1 MRKNGLYLRLSI
13 ADGDLGKDNKDESNS
28 IDNQRTLLVNFVQD
42 RDDLSDEYIE
52 YVDDGYSGTNFER
65 PAFKRMIED
74 AKTGKIDT
82 IIVKDFS
89 RFGRDYIG
97 VGDYLEQVLPILEIR
112 FISLNNNYDSNDYLG
127 KTMGMDMAIH
137 NLVNNLYSKDI
148 SKKLKSALRVKWKNG
163 QWTGGKPPFG
173 YLRDS
178 KTGEWLIDPVAG
190 KYVRTIFDK
199 AIEGCSTS
207 QISYYMN
214 EQNTYSDDENV
225 LKEDDLKNV
234 EGIQSSISEMNELG
248 SNESEG
254 NELLMHSANM
264 YENSEDKYKDN
275 LSSAITFFVCG
286 AAGIIILILNDLGI
300 LKFVV
305 KGSSNFILINI
316 VLGLLFVGF
325 IAIGFWSLKYSK
337 NIKNKAAIEN
347 KDTDTILAW
356 LNENVSRDDI
366 ESSYNNDIAEEM
378 KYFNR
383 SDYIKSAILKQFPET
398 EDNLADTVADKYI
411 DTLFE

>member
-1 MRKNGLYLRLSI
+1 
-13 ADGDLGKDNKDESNS
+13 
-28 IDNQRTLLVNFVQD
+28 
-42 RDDLSDEYIE
+42 
-52 YVDDGYSGTNFER
+52 
-65 PAFKRMIED
+65 
-74 AKTGKIDT
+74 
-82 IIVKDFS
+82 
-89 RFGRDYIG
+89 
-97 VGDYLEQVLPILEIR
+97 
-112 FISLNNNYDSNDYLG
+112 
-127 KTMGMDMAIH
+127 
-137 NLVNNLYSKDI
+137 
-148 SKKLKSALRVKWKNG
+148 
-163 QWTGGKPPFG
+163 
-173 YLRDS
+173 
-178 KTGEWLIDPVAG
+178 
-190 KYVRTIFDK
+190 
-199 AIEGCSTS
+199 
-207 QISYYMN
+207 MN

-325 IAIGFWSLKYSK
+325 IAIGFCSLKYSK

>member
-1 MRKNGLYLRLSI
+1 
-13 ADGDLGKDNKDESNS
+13 
-28 IDNQRTLLVNFVQD
+28 
-42 RDDLSDEYIE
+42 
-52 YVDDGYSGTNFER
+52 
-65 PAFKRMIED
+65 
-74 AKTGKIDT
+74 
-82 IIVKDFS
+82 
-89 RFGRDYIG
+89 
-97 VGDYLEQVLPILEIR
+97 
-112 FISLNNNYDSNDYLG
+112 
-127 KTMGMDMAIH
+127 
-137 NLVNNLYSKDI
+137 
-148 SKKLKSALRVKWKNG
+148 
-163 QWTGGKPPFG
+163 
-173 YLRDS
+173 
-178 KTGEWLIDPVAG
+178 
-190 KYVRTIFDK
+190 
-199 AIEGCSTS
+199 
-207 QISYYMN
+207 MN

-378 KYFNR
+378 KYFSR

-411 DTLFE
+411 DALFE

>member
-1 MRKNGLYLRLSI
+1 
-13 ADGDLGKDNKDESNS
+13 
-28 IDNQRTLLVNFVQD
+28 
-42 RDDLSDEYIE
+42 
-52 YVDDGYSGTNFER
+52 
-65 PAFKRMIED
+65 
-74 AKTGKIDT
+74 
-82 IIVKDFS
+82 
-89 RFGRDYIG
+89 
-97 VGDYLEQVLPILEIR
+97 
-112 FISLNNNYDSNDYLG
+112 
-127 KTMGMDMAIH
+127 
-137 NLVNNLYSKDI
+137 
-148 SKKLKSALRVKWKNG
+148 
-163 QWTGGKPPFG
+163 
-173 YLRDS
+173 
-178 KTGEWLIDPVAG
+178 
-190 KYVRTIFDK
+190 
-199 AIEGCSTS
+199 
-207 QISYYMN
+207 MN
-214 EQNTYSDDENV
+214 EQITYSDDENV

-378 KYFNR
+378 KYFSR

-411 DTLFE
+411 DALFE

>member
-1 MRKNGLYLRLSI
+1 
-13 ADGDLGKDNKDESNS
+13 
-28 IDNQRTLLVNFVQD
+28 
-42 RDDLSDEYIE
+42 
-52 YVDDGYSGTNFER
+52 
-65 PAFKRMIED
+65 
-74 AKTGKIDT
+74 
-82 IIVKDFS
+82 
-89 RFGRDYIG
+89 
-97 VGDYLEQVLPILEIR
+97 
-112 FISLNNNYDSNDYLG
+112 
-127 KTMGMDMAIH
+127 
-137 NLVNNLYSKDI
+137 
-148 SKKLKSALRVKWKNG
+148 
-163 QWTGGKPPFG
+163 
-173 YLRDS
+173 
-178 KTGEWLIDPVAG
+178 
-190 KYVRTIFDK
+190 
-199 AIEGCSTS
+199 
-207 QISYYMN
+207 MN

-234 EGIQSSISEMNELG
+234 EDIQSSISKMNELG
-248 SNESEG
+248 SNEAEG

-286 AAGIIILILNDLGI
+286 SAGIIILILNDLGI

>member
-1 MRKNGLYLRLSI
+1 
-13 ADGDLGKDNKDESNS
+13 
-28 IDNQRTLLVNFVQD
+28 
-42 RDDLSDEYIE
+42 
-52 YVDDGYSGTNFER
+52 
-65 PAFKRMIED
+65 
-74 AKTGKIDT
+74 
-82 IIVKDFS
+82 
-89 RFGRDYIG
+89 
-97 VGDYLEQVLPILEIR
+97 
-112 FISLNNNYDSNDYLG
+112 
-127 KTMGMDMAIH
+127 
-137 NLVNNLYSKDI
+137 
-148 SKKLKSALRVKWKNG
+148 
-163 QWTGGKPPFG
+163 
-173 YLRDS
+173 
-178 KTGEWLIDPVAG
+178 
-190 KYVRTIFDK
+190 
-199 AIEGCSTS
+199 
-207 QISYYMN
+207 MN

-411 DTLFE
+411 DALFE

>member
-1 MRKNGLYLRLSI
+1 
-13 ADGDLGKDNKDESNS
+13 
-28 IDNQRTLLVNFVQD
+28 
-42 RDDLSDEYIE
+42 
-52 YVDDGYSGTNFER
+52 
-65 PAFKRMIED
+65 
-74 AKTGKIDT
+74 
-82 IIVKDFS
+82 
-89 RFGRDYIG
+89 
-97 VGDYLEQVLPILEIR
+97 
-112 FISLNNNYDSNDYLG
+112 
-127 KTMGMDMAIH
+127 
-137 NLVNNLYSKDI
+137 
-148 SKKLKSALRVKWKNG
+148 
-163 QWTGGKPPFG
+163 
-173 YLRDS
+173 
-178 KTGEWLIDPVAG
+178 
-190 KYVRTIFDK
+190 
-199 AIEGCSTS
+199 
-207 QISYYMN
+207 MN

-316 VLGLLFVGF
+316 VLGLLFVCF

>member
-1 MRKNGLYLRLSI
+1 
-13 ADGDLGKDNKDESNS
+13 
-28 IDNQRTLLVNFVQD
+28 
-42 RDDLSDEYIE
+42 
-52 YVDDGYSGTNFER
+52 
-65 PAFKRMIED
+65 
-74 AKTGKIDT
+74 
-82 IIVKDFS
+82 
-89 RFGRDYIG
+89 
-97 VGDYLEQVLPILEIR
+97 
-112 FISLNNNYDSNDYLG
+112 
-127 KTMGMDMAIH
+127 
-137 NLVNNLYSKDI
+137 
-148 SKKLKSALRVKWKNG
+148 
-163 QWTGGKPPFG
+163 
-173 YLRDS
+173 
-178 KTGEWLIDPVAG
+178 
-190 KYVRTIFDK
+190 
-199 AIEGCSTS
+199 
-207 QISYYMN
+207 MN

-234 EGIQSSISEMNELG
+234 EDIQSSISEMNELG
-248 SNESEG
+248 SNEAEG

-300 LKFVV
+300 LKFAV

>member
-1 MRKNGLYLRLSI
+1 
-13 ADGDLGKDNKDESNS
+13 
-28 IDNQRTLLVNFVQD
+28 
-42 RDDLSDEYIE
+42 
-52 YVDDGYSGTNFER
+52 
-65 PAFKRMIED
+65 
-74 AKTGKIDT
+74 
-82 IIVKDFS
+82 
-89 RFGRDYIG
+89 
-97 VGDYLEQVLPILEIR
+97 
-112 FISLNNNYDSNDYLG
+112 
-127 KTMGMDMAIH
+127 
-137 NLVNNLYSKDI
+137 
-148 SKKLKSALRVKWKNG
+148 
-163 QWTGGKPPFG
+163 
-173 YLRDS
+173 
-178 KTGEWLIDPVAG
+178 
-190 KYVRTIFDK
+190 
-199 AIEGCSTS
+199 
-207 QISYYMN
+207 MN

-234 EGIQSSISEMNELG
+234 EDIQSSISEMNELG
-248 SNESEG
+248 SNEAEG

>member
-1 MRKNGLYLRLSI
+1 
-13 ADGDLGKDNKDESNS
+13 
-28 IDNQRTLLVNFVQD
+28 
-42 RDDLSDEYIE
+42 
-52 YVDDGYSGTNFER
+52 
-65 PAFKRMIED
+65 
-74 AKTGKIDT
+74 
-82 IIVKDFS
+82 
-89 RFGRDYIG
+89 
-97 VGDYLEQVLPILEIR
+97 
-112 FISLNNNYDSNDYLG
+112 
-127 KTMGMDMAIH
+127 
-137 NLVNNLYSKDI
+137 
-148 SKKLKSALRVKWKNG
+148 
-163 QWTGGKPPFG
+163 
-173 YLRDS
+173 
-178 KTGEWLIDPVAG
+178 
-190 KYVRTIFDK
+190 
-199 AIEGCSTS
+199 
-207 QISYYMN
+207 MN
-214 EQNTYSDDENV
+214 EQNTRSDDENV

-234 EGIQSSISEMNELG
+234 EDIQSSISEMNELG
-248 SNESEG
+248 SNEAEG

-356 LNENVSRDDI
+356 LNENVSKDDI
-366 ESSYNNDIAEEM
+366 ESSYDNDIAEEM

-398 EDNLADTVADKYI
+398 DDNLADTVADKYI

>member
-1 MRKNGLYLRLSI
+1 
-13 ADGDLGKDNKDESNS
+13 
-28 IDNQRTLLVNFVQD
+28 
-42 RDDLSDEYIE
+42 
-52 YVDDGYSGTNFER
+52 
-65 PAFKRMIED
+65 
-74 AKTGKIDT
+74 
-82 IIVKDFS
+82 
-89 RFGRDYIG
+89 
-97 VGDYLEQVLPILEIR
+97 
-112 FISLNNNYDSNDYLG
+112 
-127 KTMGMDMAIH
+127 
-137 NLVNNLYSKDI
+137 
-148 SKKLKSALRVKWKNG
+148 
-163 QWTGGKPPFG
+163 
-173 YLRDS
+173 
-178 KTGEWLIDPVAG
+178 
-190 KYVRTIFDK
+190 
-199 AIEGCSTS
+199 
-207 QISYYMN
+207 MN

-234 EGIQSSISEMNELG
+234 EDIQSKMNELG
-248 SNESEG
+248 SNEAEG

>member
-1 MRKNGLYLRLSI
+1 
-13 ADGDLGKDNKDESNS
+13 
-28 IDNQRTLLVNFVQD
+28 
-42 RDDLSDEYIE
+42 
-52 YVDDGYSGTNFER
+52 
-65 PAFKRMIED
+65 
-74 AKTGKIDT
+74 
-82 IIVKDFS
+82 
-89 RFGRDYIG
+89 
-97 VGDYLEQVLPILEIR
+97 
-112 FISLNNNYDSNDYLG
+112 
-127 KTMGMDMAIH
+127 
-137 NLVNNLYSKDI
+137 
-148 SKKLKSALRVKWKNG
+148 
-163 QWTGGKPPFG
+163 
-173 YLRDS
+173 
-178 KTGEWLIDPVAG
+178 
-190 KYVRTIFDK
+190 
-199 AIEGCSTS
+199 
-207 QISYYMN
+207 MN

-234 EGIQSSISEMNELG
+234 EDIQSSISEMNELG
-248 SNESEG
+248 SNEAEV

>member
-1 MRKNGLYLRLSI
+1 
-13 ADGDLGKDNKDESNS
+13 
-28 IDNQRTLLVNFVQD
+28 
-42 RDDLSDEYIE
+42 
-52 YVDDGYSGTNFER
+52 
-65 PAFKRMIED
+65 
-74 AKTGKIDT
+74 
-82 IIVKDFS
+82 
-89 RFGRDYIG
+89 
-97 VGDYLEQVLPILEIR
+97 
-112 FISLNNNYDSNDYLG
+112 
-127 KTMGMDMAIH
+127 
-137 NLVNNLYSKDI
+137 
-148 SKKLKSALRVKWKNG
+148 
-163 QWTGGKPPFG
+163 
-173 YLRDS
+173 
-178 KTGEWLIDPVAG
+178 
-190 KYVRTIFDK
+190 
-199 AIEGCSTS
+199 
-207 QISYYMN
+207 MN

-398 EDNLADTVADKYI
+398 EDNLADTAADKYI

>member
-1 MRKNGLYLRLSI
+1 
-13 ADGDLGKDNKDESNS
+13 
-28 IDNQRTLLVNFVQD
+28 
-42 RDDLSDEYIE
+42 
-52 YVDDGYSGTNFER
+52 
-65 PAFKRMIED
+65 
-74 AKTGKIDT
+74 
-82 IIVKDFS
+82 
-89 RFGRDYIG
+89 
-97 VGDYLEQVLPILEIR
+97 
-112 FISLNNNYDSNDYLG
+112 
-127 KTMGMDMAIH
+127 
-137 NLVNNLYSKDI
+137 
-148 SKKLKSALRVKWKNG
+148 
-163 QWTGGKPPFG
+163 
-173 YLRDS
+173 
-178 KTGEWLIDPVAG
+178 
-190 KYVRTIFDK
+190 
-199 AIEGCSTS
+199 
-207 QISYYMN
+207 MN

-234 EGIQSSISEMNELG
+234 EDIQSSISEMNELG
-248 SNESEG
+248 SNEAEG

-398 EDNLADTVADKYI
+398 EDNLADTAADKYI

>member
-1 MRKNGLYLRLSI
+1 
-13 ADGDLGKDNKDESNS
+13 
-28 IDNQRTLLVNFVQD
+28 
-42 RDDLSDEYIE
+42 
-52 YVDDGYSGTNFER
+52 
-65 PAFKRMIED
+65 
-74 AKTGKIDT
+74 
-82 IIVKDFS
+82 
-89 RFGRDYIG
+89 
-97 VGDYLEQVLPILEIR
+97 
-112 FISLNNNYDSNDYLG
+112 
-127 KTMGMDMAIH
+127 
-137 NLVNNLYSKDI
+137 
-148 SKKLKSALRVKWKNG
+148 
-163 QWTGGKPPFG
+163 
-173 YLRDS
+173 
-178 KTGEWLIDPVAG
+178 
-190 KYVRTIFDK
+190 
-199 AIEGCSTS
+199 
-207 QISYYMN
+207 MN

-234 EGIQSSISEMNELG
+234 EDIQSSISKMNELG
-248 SNESEG
+248 SNEAEG

-305 KGSSNFILINI
+305 KESSNFILINI

-411 DTLFE
+411 DALFE

>member
-1 MRKNGLYLRLSI
+1 
-13 ADGDLGKDNKDESNS
+13 
-28 IDNQRTLLVNFVQD
+28 
-42 RDDLSDEYIE
+42 
-52 YVDDGYSGTNFER
+52 
-65 PAFKRMIED
+65 
-74 AKTGKIDT
+74 
-82 IIVKDFS
+82 
-89 RFGRDYIG
+89 
-97 VGDYLEQVLPILEIR
+97 
-112 FISLNNNYDSNDYLG
+112 
-127 KTMGMDMAIH
+127 
-137 NLVNNLYSKDI
+137 
-148 SKKLKSALRVKWKNG
+148 
-163 QWTGGKPPFG
+163 
-173 YLRDS
+173 
-178 KTGEWLIDPVAG
+178 
-190 KYVRTIFDK
+190 
-199 AIEGCSTS
+199 
-207 QISYYMN
+207 MN

-356 LNENVSRDDI
+356 LNENVSRDNI

-411 DTLFE
+411 DSLFE

>member
-1 MRKNGLYLRLSI
+1 
-13 ADGDLGKDNKDESNS
+13 
-28 IDNQRTLLVNFVQD
+28 
-42 RDDLSDEYIE
+42 
-52 YVDDGYSGTNFER
+52 
-65 PAFKRMIED
+65 
-74 AKTGKIDT
+74 
-82 IIVKDFS
+82 
-89 RFGRDYIG
+89 
-97 VGDYLEQVLPILEIR
+97 
-112 FISLNNNYDSNDYLG
+112 
-127 KTMGMDMAIH
+127 
-137 NLVNNLYSKDI
+137 
-148 SKKLKSALRVKWKNG
+148 
-163 QWTGGKPPFG
+163 
-173 YLRDS
+173 
-178 KTGEWLIDPVAG
+178 
-190 KYVRTIFDK
+190 
-199 AIEGCSTS
+199 
-207 QISYYMN
+207 MN

-234 EGIQSSISEMNELG
+234 EDIQSSISKMNELG

>member
-1 MRKNGLYLRLSI
+1 
-13 ADGDLGKDNKDESNS
+13 
-28 IDNQRTLLVNFVQD
+28 
-42 RDDLSDEYIE
+42 
-52 YVDDGYSGTNFER
+52 
-65 PAFKRMIED
+65 
-74 AKTGKIDT
+74 
-82 IIVKDFS
+82 
-89 RFGRDYIG
+89 
-97 VGDYLEQVLPILEIR
+97 
-112 FISLNNNYDSNDYLG
+112 
-127 KTMGMDMAIH
+127 
-137 NLVNNLYSKDI
+137 
-148 SKKLKSALRVKWKNG
+148 
-163 QWTGGKPPFG
+163 
-173 YLRDS
+173 
-178 KTGEWLIDPVAG
+178 
-190 KYVRTIFDK
+190 
-199 AIEGCSTS
+199 
-207 QISYYMN
+207 MN

-356 LNENVSRDDI
+356 LNENVSRYDI

>member
-1 MRKNGLYLRLSI
+1 
-13 ADGDLGKDNKDESNS
+13 
-28 IDNQRTLLVNFVQD
+28 
-42 RDDLSDEYIE
+42 
-52 YVDDGYSGTNFER
+52 
-65 PAFKRMIED
+65 
-74 AKTGKIDT
+74 
-82 IIVKDFS
+82 
-89 RFGRDYIG
+89 
-97 VGDYLEQVLPILEIR
+97 
-112 FISLNNNYDSNDYLG
+112 
-127 KTMGMDMAIH
+127 MD
-137 NLVNNLYSKDI
+137 
-148 SKKLKSALRVKWKNG
+148 
-163 QWTGGKPPFG
+163 
-173 YLRDS
+173 
-178 KTGEWLIDPVAG
+178 
-190 KYVRTIFDK
+190 
-199 AIEGCSTS
+199 
-207 QISYYMN
+207 

>member
-1 MRKNGLYLRLSI
+1 
-13 ADGDLGKDNKDESNS
+13 
-28 IDNQRTLLVNFVQD
+28 
-42 RDDLSDEYIE
+42 
-52 YVDDGYSGTNFER
+52 
-65 PAFKRMIED
+65 
-74 AKTGKIDT
+74 
-82 IIVKDFS
+82 
-89 RFGRDYIG
+89 
-97 VGDYLEQVLPILEIR
+97 
-112 FISLNNNYDSNDYLG
+112 
-127 KTMGMDMAIH
+127 
-137 NLVNNLYSKDI
+137 
-148 SKKLKSALRVKWKNG
+148 
-163 QWTGGKPPFG
+163 
-173 YLRDS
+173 
-178 KTGEWLIDPVAG
+178 
-190 KYVRTIFDK
+190 
-199 AIEGCSTS
+199 
-207 QISYYMN
+207 MN

-234 EGIQSSISEMNELG
+234 EDIQSSISKMNELG
-248 SNESEG
+248 SNEAEG

-325 IAIGFWSLKYSK
+325 IAIGLWSLKYSK

>member
-1 MRKNGLYLRLSI
+1 MRN
-13 ADGDLGKDNKDESNS
+13 DE
-28 IDNQRTLLVNFVQD
+28 
-42 RDDLSDEYIE
+42 
-52 YVDDGYSGTNFER
+52 
-65 PAFKRMIED
+65 K
-74 AKTGKIDT
+74 
-82 IIVKDFS
+82 
-89 RFGRDYIG
+89 
-97 VGDYLEQVLPILEIR
+97 
-112 FISLNNNYDSNDYLG
+112 
-127 KTMGMDMAIH
+127 
-137 NLVNNLYSKDI
+137 
-148 SKKLKSALRVKWKNG
+148 
-163 QWTGGKPPFG
+163 
-173 YLRDS
+173 
-178 KTGEWLIDPVAG
+178 
-190 KYVRTIFDK
+190 
-199 AIEGCSTS
+199 
-207 QISYYMN
+207 
-214 EQNTYSDDENV
+214 NTYSDDENV

-234 EGIQSSISEMNELG
+234 EDIQSSISKMNELG
-248 SNESEG
+248 SNEAEG

>member
-1 MRKNGLYLRLSI
+1 
-13 ADGDLGKDNKDESNS
+13 
-28 IDNQRTLLVNFVQD
+28 
-42 RDDLSDEYIE
+42 
-52 YVDDGYSGTNFER
+52 
-65 PAFKRMIED
+65 
-74 AKTGKIDT
+74 
-82 IIVKDFS
+82 
-89 RFGRDYIG
+89 
-97 VGDYLEQVLPILEIR
+97 
-112 FISLNNNYDSNDYLG
+112 
-127 KTMGMDMAIH
+127 
-137 NLVNNLYSKDI
+137 
-148 SKKLKSALRVKWKNG
+148 
-163 QWTGGKPPFG
+163 
-173 YLRDS
+173 
-178 KTGEWLIDPVAG
+178 
-190 KYVRTIFDK
+190 
-199 AIEGCSTS
+199 
-207 QISYYMN
+207 MN
-214 EQNTYSDDENV
+214 EQNTYSNDENV

>member
-1 MRKNGLYLRLSI
+1 
-13 ADGDLGKDNKDESNS
+13 
-28 IDNQRTLLVNFVQD
+28 
-42 RDDLSDEYIE
+42 
-52 YVDDGYSGTNFER
+52 
-65 PAFKRMIED
+65 
-74 AKTGKIDT
+74 
-82 IIVKDFS
+82 
-89 RFGRDYIG
+89 
-97 VGDYLEQVLPILEIR
+97 
-112 FISLNNNYDSNDYLG
+112 
-127 KTMGMDMAIH
+127 
-137 NLVNNLYSKDI
+137 
-148 SKKLKSALRVKWKNG
+148 
-163 QWTGGKPPFG
+163 
-173 YLRDS
+173 
-178 KTGEWLIDPVAG
+178 
-190 KYVRTIFDK
+190 
-199 AIEGCSTS
+199 
-207 QISYYMN
+207 MN

-337 NIKNKAAIEN
+337 NIKNKTAIEN

>member
-1 MRKNGLYLRLSI
+1 
-13 ADGDLGKDNKDESNS
+13 
-28 IDNQRTLLVNFVQD
+28 
-42 RDDLSDEYIE
+42 
-52 YVDDGYSGTNFER
+52 
-65 PAFKRMIED
+65 
-74 AKTGKIDT
+74 
-82 IIVKDFS
+82 
-89 RFGRDYIG
+89 
-97 VGDYLEQVLPILEIR
+97 
-112 FISLNNNYDSNDYLG
+112 
-127 KTMGMDMAIH
+127 
-137 NLVNNLYSKDI
+137 
-148 SKKLKSALRVKWKNG
+148 
-163 QWTGGKPPFG
+163 
-173 YLRDS
+173 
-178 KTGEWLIDPVAG
+178 
-190 KYVRTIFDK
+190 
-199 AIEGCSTS
+199 
-207 QISYYMN
+207 MN
-214 EQNTYSDDENV
+214 EQNTRSDDENV

-234 EGIQSSISEMNELG
+234 EDIQSSISEMNELG
-248 SNESEG
+248 SNEAEG

-356 LNENVSRDDI
+356 LNENVSKDDI
-366 ESSYNNDIAEEM
+366 ESSYDNDIAEEM

>member
-1 MRKNGLYLRLSI
+1 
-13 ADGDLGKDNKDESNS
+13 
-28 IDNQRTLLVNFVQD
+28 
-42 RDDLSDEYIE
+42 
-52 YVDDGYSGTNFER
+52 
-65 PAFKRMIED
+65 
-74 AKTGKIDT
+74 
-82 IIVKDFS
+82 
-89 RFGRDYIG
+89 
-97 VGDYLEQVLPILEIR
+97 
-112 FISLNNNYDSNDYLG
+112 
-127 KTMGMDMAIH
+127 
-137 NLVNNLYSKDI
+137 
-148 SKKLKSALRVKWKNG
+148 
-163 QWTGGKPPFG
+163 
-173 YLRDS
+173 
-178 KTGEWLIDPVAG
+178 
-190 KYVRTIFDK
+190 
-199 AIEGCSTS
+199 
-207 QISYYMN
+207 MN

-234 EGIQSSISEMNELG
+234 EDIQSSISKMNELG
-248 SNESEG
+248 SNEAEG

-383 SDYIKSAILKQFPET
+383 SNYIKSAILKQFPET

>member
-1 MRKNGLYLRLSI
+1 
-13 ADGDLGKDNKDESNS
+13 
-28 IDNQRTLLVNFVQD
+28 
-42 RDDLSDEYIE
+42 
-52 YVDDGYSGTNFER
+52 
-65 PAFKRMIED
+65 
-74 AKTGKIDT
+74 
-82 IIVKDFS
+82 
-89 RFGRDYIG
+89 
-97 VGDYLEQVLPILEIR
+97 
-112 FISLNNNYDSNDYLG
+112 
-127 KTMGMDMAIH
+127 
-137 NLVNNLYSKDI
+137 
-148 SKKLKSALRVKWKNG
+148 
-163 QWTGGKPPFG
+163 
-173 YLRDS
+173 
-178 KTGEWLIDPVAG
+178 
-190 KYVRTIFDK
+190 
-199 AIEGCSTS
+199 
-207 QISYYMN
+207 MN

-234 EGIQSSISEMNELG
+234 EDIQSSISEMNELG
-248 SNESEG
+248 SNEAEV

-347 KDTDTILAW
+347 NDTDTILAW

>member
-1 MRKNGLYLRLSI
+1 
-13 ADGDLGKDNKDESNS
+13 
-28 IDNQRTLLVNFVQD
+28 
-42 RDDLSDEYIE
+42 
-52 YVDDGYSGTNFER
+52 
-65 PAFKRMIED
+65 
-74 AKTGKIDT
+74 
-82 IIVKDFS
+82 
-89 RFGRDYIG
+89 
-97 VGDYLEQVLPILEIR
+97 
-112 FISLNNNYDSNDYLG
+112 
-127 KTMGMDMAIH
+127 
-137 NLVNNLYSKDI
+137 
-148 SKKLKSALRVKWKNG
+148 
-163 QWTGGKPPFG
+163 
-173 YLRDS
+173 
-178 KTGEWLIDPVAG
+178 
-190 KYVRTIFDK
+190 
-199 AIEGCSTS
+199 
-207 QISYYMN
+207 MN

-225 LKEDDLKNV
+225 LKENDLKNV

-411 DTLFE
+411 DALFE

>member
-1 MRKNGLYLRLSI
+1 
-13 ADGDLGKDNKDESNS
+13 
-28 IDNQRTLLVNFVQD
+28 
-42 RDDLSDEYIE
+42 
-52 YVDDGYSGTNFER
+52 
-65 PAFKRMIED
+65 
-74 AKTGKIDT
+74 
-82 IIVKDFS
+82 
-89 RFGRDYIG
+89 
-97 VGDYLEQVLPILEIR
+97 
-112 FISLNNNYDSNDYLG
+112 
-127 KTMGMDMAIH
+127 
-137 NLVNNLYSKDI
+137 
-148 SKKLKSALRVKWKNG
+148 
-163 QWTGGKPPFG
+163 
-173 YLRDS
+173 
-178 KTGEWLIDPVAG
+178 
-190 KYVRTIFDK
+190 
-199 AIEGCSTS
+199 
-207 QISYYMN
+207 MN

-325 IAIGFWSLKYSK
+325 IAIGFLSLKYSK

>member
-1 MRKNGLYLRLSI
+1 
-13 ADGDLGKDNKDESNS
+13 
-28 IDNQRTLLVNFVQD
+28 
-42 RDDLSDEYIE
+42 
-52 YVDDGYSGTNFER
+52 
-65 PAFKRMIED
+65 
-74 AKTGKIDT
+74 
-82 IIVKDFS
+82 
-89 RFGRDYIG
+89 
-97 VGDYLEQVLPILEIR
+97 
-112 FISLNNNYDSNDYLG
+112 
-127 KTMGMDMAIH
+127 
-137 NLVNNLYSKDI
+137 
-148 SKKLKSALRVKWKNG
+148 
-163 QWTGGKPPFG
+163 
-173 YLRDS
+173 
-178 KTGEWLIDPVAG
+178 
-190 KYVRTIFDK
+190 
-199 AIEGCSTS
+199 
-207 QISYYMN
+207 MN

-234 EGIQSSISEMNELG
+234 EDIQSSISEMNELG
-248 SNESEG
+248 SNEAEG

-356 LNENVSRDDI
+356 LNENVSMDDI